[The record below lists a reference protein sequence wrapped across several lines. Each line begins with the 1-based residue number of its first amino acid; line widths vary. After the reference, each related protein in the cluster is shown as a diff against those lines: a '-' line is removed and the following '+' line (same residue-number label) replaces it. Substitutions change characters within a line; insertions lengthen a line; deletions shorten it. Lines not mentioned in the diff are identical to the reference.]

1 MLLHRELYKIQVAL
15 LLRLCY
21 ECLAALNRYNA
32 LGTGEVHLNSEEVK
46 AIQEVVRHFT
56 DANKVG
62 AHISE
67 TDIVVKTVN
76 RVIQKSTV
84 TAIPGFSQ
92 VFVGKGLFAM
102 IKELIQLELQD
113 PNYRHSKEVELFPSV
128 VVKALDFEGT
138 ETKIPVIVD
147 LTGST
152 VKDGLKISK
161 CEEDLCNSIFTI
173 PGALWSPSFLRIF
186 GDYLPDGGNDIQ
198 MTGKTTA
205 TETSMLEA
213 NQTAVFKSLKWEK
226 IVTIATS
233 SMFNIKNGN
242 DANDTASSVS
252 NRILAIGANVIH
264 LVNTAVADICTHFFS
279 NLDSEAAEEN
289 LQAIVSYVSILKMT
303 VEQIPKESFQ
313 KSSTGGHTARSDKDL
328 HFQLLE
334 DIFAKS
340 FVKGLFDIL
349 LPRDEGARIKWAT
362 PEMQVMA
369 NAALQTGLILFPHF
383 ASSFVSFFVYASF
396 NKKFV
401 SFDIF
406 LAAISHLMSTCIYI
420 CLLQHANYTVISFG
434 NWEVTLRQRLHA

>member
-1 MLLHRELYKIQVAL
+1 MFVVYRELYTIQVTL

-21 ECLAALNRYNA
+21 DCLAALNRYNA
-32 LGTGEVHLNSEEVK
+32 FGTGEVHLNSEEVK
-46 AIQEVVRHFT
+46 AIQEVIRHFT

-62 AHISE
+62 AHIPE

-76 RVIQKSTV
+76 RVIQNSTI
-84 TAIPGFSQ
+84 TAIPGSSQ
-92 VFVGKGLFAM
+92 VFVGKGLLSM
-102 IKELIQLELQD
+102 LKELIQLELQD
-113 PNYRHSKEVELFPSV
+113 PNSRNSKEVEFFPSV
-128 VVKALDFEGT
+128 VMKALDFDGT
-138 ETKIPVIVD
+138 ETKMPVIVD

-152 VKDGLKISK
+152 IKDGWKISK
-161 CEEDLCNSIFTI
+161 CQQDLCNSIFTI

-186 GDYLPDGGNDIQ
+186 GHYLPDDGNDIQ

-205 TETSMLEA
+205 TESSMLEA
-213 NQTAVFKSLKWEK
+213 NKTAAFKSLKWEK

-242 DANDTASSVS
+242 NANDTASSVS

-264 LVNTAVADICTHFFS
+264 LVNTAVADICTQFFS

-313 KSSTGGHTARSDKDL
+313 KSSTGEKTARRSDKDL

-349 LPRDEGARIKWAT
+349 LPRDEGARIKLAT
-362 PEMQVMA
+362 PEMQVMV
-369 NAALQTGLILFPHF
+369 NAALETGLILCPHF
-383 ASSFVSFFVYASF
+383 ASSFVSFA
-396 NKKFV
+396 
-401 SFDIF
+401 
-406 LAAISHLMSTCIYI
+406 LHQ
-420 CLLQHANYTVISFG
+420 LQ
-434 NWEVTLRQRLHA
+434 